1 MVKILEF
8 LAVVRADGTQPL
20 AETLLAEGG
29 NFDRN
34 ATVIVVTP
42 STDEQWAQVLMNLSA
57 RGVGVVVVLIES
69 STFNGGESSLM
80 VVSDLAA
87 IGIPTYLLKYGD
99 DIGRALAT
107 QAATMGAVRT
117 TP

>member
-42 STDEQWAQVLMNLSA
+42 STDERWAQVLMNLNA
-57 RGVGVVVVLIES
+57 RGVGVVVVMIES

-80 VVSDLAA
+80 VVSDLTA

-107 QAATMGAVRT
+107 QAATMGAGRK